1 MSRVTLNDKILTPK
15 LRLALAPLA
24 FLLLGPVLFHL
35 LNIAPALAAFS
46 SLTSSIFQVSSM
58 ALNAS
63 SWGGRVHR
71 SIGRQELGV
80 PEESA
85 WRLVISLTGC
95 LDAHLAASRIPVTI
109 TSAHRQTGPPSRRA

>member
-1 MSRVTLNDKILTPK
+1 MFLYISRVTLNDKILTPK

-58 ALNAS
+58 ALILYQVAY
-63 SWGGRVHR
+63 
-71 SIGRQELGV
+71 LL
-80 PEESA
+80 
-85 WRLVISLTGC
+85 LVLFTVVSLSQSFKGA
-95 LDAHLAASRIPVTI
+95 LNKA
-109 TSAHRQTGPPSRRA
+109 